1 MARRRHS
8 VRTDI
13 REAIR
18 RRQMAGEP
26 LSVRAIRN
34 EVGGSHSTI
43 QEELAAAEYH
53 SRRLGPILSEVA
65 RKNPA
70 EQIRALKEALDS
82 ALAREIALETEA
94 KALRET
100 LAKLDGIV
108 KYALD
113 RSDHTYRTMITE
125 VDQLRQASTE
135 ASKREPVVVKVE
147 TEKVAF
153 VPDEAAKAKYDAL
166 AKEFVKATERIREL
180 EGKLAE
186 NGLW

>member
-1 MARRRHS
+1 MARRGHS
-8 VRTDI
+8 VRTEI
-13 REAIR
+13 RETIR

-26 LSVRAIRN
+26 LSVRAIQK

-43 QEELAAAEYH
+43 QEELAAAEHH

-70 EQIRALKEALDS
+70 AQIRALKEALDA
-82 ALAREIALETEA
+82 ALVREIALETEV
-94 KALRET
+94 KSLRET

-125 VDQLRQASTE
+125 VDQLRQASVE
-135 ASKREPVVVKVE
+135 ASTREPVVVKVE

-153 VPDEAAKAKYDAL
+153 VPDETAKAKYDAL
-166 AKEFVKATERIREL
+166 ENEFLKATQRVREL

-186 NGLW
+186 HGLW